1 MTRLPITVMTIA
13 GAQALLALLLFS
25 ATAAQADDN
34 RFNVSITS
42 DRKESDLGV
51 PKTTKLLVGYDH
63 TFGNGLILGGSAE
76 YAGTAFSSSATA
88 NIETTLAYRIRF
100 DEVFSVVGSVGL
112 GGHLQV
118 QGSGDDFPYY
128 VFRAAADVKLN
139 DAFTWNAV
147 AFRYR
152 DGFSASDNFLT
163 PQLAT
168 GLTYKINDHNTVGGR
183 VQYNWKDWNPDTI
196 GFQISFGH
204 SF

>member
-1 MTRLPITVMTIA
+1 MIRLTS
-13 GAQALLALLLFS
+13 S
-25 ATAAQADDN
+25 AAVAAIVLTTTAALADNN
-34 RFNVSITS
+34 RFNFSITS

-51 PKTTKLLVGYDH
+51 PSSTKLLVGGDH

-88 NIETTLAYRIRF
+88 NLETTLAYRIRF
-100 DEVFSVVGSVGL
+100 DEVFSVTGSVGL

-118 QGSGDDFPYY
+118 QGSGQDFPYY
-128 VFRAAADVKLN
+128 VFRAAADVKLG
-139 DAFTWNAV
+139 DSFIWNAV

-168 GLTYKINDHNTVGGR
+168 GLTYKIDEHNTVGGKI
-183 VQYNWKDWNPDTI
+183 QYNWKDWNPDTI
-196 GFQISFGH
+196 GFQIAYGH